1 MYVDSTILFTKMVLE
16 ITMHEP
22 TIKVRHAAQPHDPDA
37 STQLPRSGQPSATG
51 RSGERYAQESFS
63 LRRMRPW
70 QIAAL
75 AIVAVAV
82 VVIALLYV

>member
-1 MYVDSTILFTKMVLE
+1 MCLDSPILFTKMVLE

-37 STQLPRSGQPSATG
+37 GTQRPTSSQQPATG
-51 RSGERYAQESFS
+51 RSAERYARESFS

-75 AIVAVAV
+75 AVAAVALV
-82 VVIALLYV
+82 VLALLYV

>member
-1 MYVDSTILFTKMVLE
+1 MYLLFTKMIQE

-37 STQLPRSGQPSATG
+37 STQLPPSTPPRDTG
-51 RSGERYAQESFS
+51 RSGEHYAKESFT

-70 QIAAL
+70 QISAL
-75 AIVAVAV
+75 AIVAVALV
-82 VVIALLYV
+82 ALALMYV